1 MKFKFRRLDGIIL
14 TVLISMS
21 IGGILPASVQGFT
34 NSEIV
39 LFEGWNLIS
48 LPFTPEDSSIEVV
61 LADISDNVESVWSY
75 FRAGGAIDEIKNIA
89 ESDVC
94 IIDIAFDT
102 SSWDEYMPTTI
113 VCIQEL
119 FKMETKII
127 LFSTYIEGPIAYE
140 HLMGEIEPYS
150 RYEADYGVDYV
161 YLGYIAGG
169 EAAVAALANDIKSVF
184 SSDYYGTPINYIP
197 IMVGI
202 NSANDIQLVLSTG
215 PDDYYYYYIR
225 QWQVPYGTPVSR
237 IVDSKWKSYSSGAP
251 SDLAEMVEDR
261 GYWIKMK
268 ANDILVIHEYAAD
281 LSLIDIS
288 FSRTE
293 DTSSILQY
301 WIDRANET
309 IRLMVMC
316 ITQDELA
323 EALVEAHNRGIDID
337 IYIDNL
343 YVSSSGS
350 DFSYLQD
357 AGIDIRS
364 DDRSAYMHH
373 KVMIIDDH
381 IVVTGS
387 YNWSASAEDRND
399 ENTIILDS
407 ISIAEI
413 YMEEFNRLWTQG

>member
-1 MKFKFRRLDGIIL
+1 MWVL
-14 TVLISMS
+14 TVRPPSLRPGRARSQPPRAR
-21 IGGILPASVQGFT
+21 L
-34 NSEIV
+34 NEIP
-39 LFEGWNLIS
+39 LFVGWNLIG
-48 LPFTPEDSSIEVV
+48 LPCTPEDSSIEVV
-61 LADISDNVESVWSY
+61 LSE
-75 FRAGGAIDEIKNIA
+75 
-89 ESDVC
+89 
-94 IIDIAFDT
+94 IIDYVECVWAFDG
-102 SSWDEYMPTTI
+102 
-113 VCIQEL
+113 
-119 FKMETKII
+119 ETDTW
-127 LFSTYIEGPIAYE
+127 S
-140 HLMGEIEPYS
+140 
-150 RYEADYGVDYV
+150 
-161 YLGYIAGG
+161 
-169 EAAVAALANDIKSVF
+169 
-184 SSDYYGTPINYIP
+184 
-197 IMVGI
+197 
-202 NSANDIQLVLSTG
+202 
-215 PDDYYYYYIR
+215 
-225 QWQVPYGTPVSR
+225 
-237 IVDSKWKSYSSGAP
+237 SYSPETP
-251 SDLAEMVEDR
+251 SDLTEMVEDK

-293 DTSSILQY
+293 DTSSLLQY

-323 EALVEAHNRGIDID
+323 EALVEAHNRGIDIE

-350 DFSYLQD
+350 DFSYIQD

-373 KVMIIDDH
+373 KVMIIDAH

-399 ENTIILDS
+399 ENIIILDS